1 MMLSPKEQIHENVKK
16 SQNILVCLPKDP
28 TTDAVAAGLALFSV
42 LEKLDKKVKVV
53 CSEFTLPPH
62 NQFLPKS
69 KEIISDLTSLR
80 KFIISLD
87 VSRTKVEELSY
98 DIKNDQ
104 LDIYITPKDG
114 TFREKDVSLSS
125 SDYEYS
131 LVFVLDTPDLE
142 SLGKLYENNTEFFY
156 HTPIINI
163 DHSPTNENF
172 GQINLIDLTATSVS
186 EIVFEMIKNWKENIL
201 DEYIATSLLAGIIS
215 KTKSFQTASVTPRS
229 LAIASHLI
237 SSGARREEI
246 VRHLYQ
252 TKSVET
258 LKLWG
263 RALARLKQDK
273 QNKIFWSLLNEEDFI
288 KSGSSSEEDVL
299 SVIDELII
307 DAPEAET
314 VIIFFEKTKGE
325 YSAIISTPA
334 AVDAIKLLSEYNPV
348 GTKNF
353 TRITISAADLAG
365 AEQKVLNTIR
375 TVPPVR

>member
-1 MMLSPKEQIHENVKK
+1 MMLSPKEQIYENVKK
-16 SQNILVCLPKDP
+16 SQNILICIPKDP

-42 LEKLDKKVKVV
+42 LEKLDKKAKVV

-69 KEIISDLTSLR
+69 KEIVSDLTSLR

-114 TFREKDVSLSS
+114 TFRDKDVRLSS
-125 SDYEYS
+125 SDFEYD
-131 LVFVLDTPDLE
+131 LIFVLDAPDLDT
-142 SLGKLYENNTEFFY
+142 LGKLYENNTEFFY

-163 DHSPTNENF
+163 DHNPANDNF
-172 GQINLIDLTATSVS
+172 GQINLVDLTATSSS
-186 EIVFEMIKNWKENIL
+186 EIIFELVKDWKEDIL
-201 DEYIATSLLAGIIS
+201 DEYNATSLLAGIIS
-215 KTKSFQTASVTPRS
+215 KTKSFQTSSVTPRS

-246 VRHLYQ
+246 IRHLYQ

-263 RALARLKQDK
+263 RALAKLKQDK
-273 QNKIFWSLLNEEDFI
+273 DNKIVWSVLSVDDFA
-288 KSGSSSEEDVL
+288 KSGSYSEEDVL

-307 DAPEAET
+307 DAPDAE
-314 VIIFFEKTKGE
+314 IIIILYEQTKGD
-325 YSAIISTPA
+325 YRAIISTPSTI
-334 AVDAIKLLSEYNPV
+334 DALMIFKEYSPV
-348 GTKNF
+348 GTKDF
-353 TRITISAADLAG
+353 TRITVQAADLDN
-365 AEQKVLNTIR
+365 AEQIVLNTIQ
-375 TVPPVR
+375 TALNIK